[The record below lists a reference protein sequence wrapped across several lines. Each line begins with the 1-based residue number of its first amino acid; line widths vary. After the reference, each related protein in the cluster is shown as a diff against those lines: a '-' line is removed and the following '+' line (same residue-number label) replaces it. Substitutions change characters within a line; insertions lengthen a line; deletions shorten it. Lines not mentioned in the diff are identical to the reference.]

1 MYWKRSTGYGW
12 AEQPKLRA
20 HPRLMRALVR
30 ILNTCVERCLPGL
43 RGRFNART
51 ARCHQRE
58 VFAHLIDDAERD
70 VGERLYGLG
79 PRLKLTKDPE
89 LSSAKSRQF
98 VGNNRIGRSWA
109 LPSLLSGQVQRLIPD
124 EIEARMASVR

>member
-1 MYWKRSTGYGW
+1 
-12 AEQPKLRA
+12 
-20 HPRLMRALVR
+20 
-30 ILNTCVERCLPGL
+30 
-43 RGRFNART
+43 
-51 ARCHQRE
+51 
-58 VFAHLIDDAERD
+58 
-70 VGERLYGLG
+70 
-79 PRLKLTKDPE
+79 